1 MEKFKSVMKTYYFTV
16 RHPET
21 NELKIVRHPA
31 ANLELAE
38 KLLVIKC
45 GKQILDRVVKVQTS
59 QKGE

>member
-1 MEKFKSVMKTYYFTV
+1 MTEFKSVMKTYYFTV

-31 ANLELAE
+31 ASFELAE

-45 GKQILDRVVKVQTS
+45 GKQILDRVVSWKAN
-59 QKGE
+59 